1 MLRLLRTRF
10 LPLFTVFLLVA
21 PVVGRVFGPSFFLFE
36 LFSHFSVQYTGLAGL
51 LLAFWIGR
59 GRPFMAFLAGAAL
72 LLNAY
77 WCAPLFRYDP
87 PRTGQTDLRVFHA
100 NVLYTRD
107 DYQPIID
114 TIRRLQPDFFV
125 LHEMTPTGVRAV
137 AELQR
142 DYPYQDSVWA
152 KGPCYI
158 LVGSRTPFRTD
169 SLARQQHRVI
179 ALTSTVR
186 GRAVSLSTVHP
197 RTPLL
202 PGWFAHRNEQ
212 LQFVADQL
220 ANATNPAVLI
230 GDFNISPLSPIYT
243 HSFTNR
249 SGVLGPL
256 NACRDGFGWTPTW
269 PRYLPF
275 MFIPIDHAFVNG
287 GFVTKRFRTLTIP
300 GSDHRAICIDLS
312 LSKKQK

>member
-1 MLRLLRTRF
+1 MLRTRL
-10 LPLFTVFLLVA
+10 LPLFTLFLVLA
-21 PVVGRVFGPSFFLFE
+21 PVLGRVFGSSFFLFE
-36 LFSHFSVQYTGLAGL
+36 LFSHFSVQYAGLAGL

-59 GRPFMAFLAGAAL
+59 GRPHMAFWAGVAL

-77 WCAPLFRYDP
+77 WSATLFRLNA

-100 NVLYTRD
+100 NVLYTRS

-114 TIRRLQPDFFV
+114 TIRRLRPDFFV
-125 LHEMTPTGVRAV
+125 LHEMTPAGVRAV
-137 AELQR
+137 AELRR

-158 LVGSRTPFRTD
+158 LVGSRTPFQTD
-169 SLARQQHRVI
+169 SSARRQHRVI

-186 GRAVSLSTVHP
+186 GRVVSLSTVHP

-202 PGWFAHRNEQ
+202 PGWFAHRNSQ

-220 ANATNPAVLI
+220 ANATNPSLLI
-230 GDFNISPLSPIYT
+230 GDFNISPLSPIYAR
-243 HSFTNR
+243 FFADR
-249 SGVLGPL
+249 AGVLGPL
-256 NACRDGFGWTPTW
+256 KACRDGYGWTPTW
-269 PRYLPF
+269 PRYLPL

-287 GFVTKRFRTLTIP
+287 GFRTNHFRTLTLP

-312 LSKKQK
+312 LSKKQN